1 MKIKKIIFAALFS
14 IPFYCYALEGKGT
27 VNDPYKVGSV
37 EDLDELSDM
46 VNGLNGKTPVYN
58 DIHVV
63 QVADIIYNEKSS
75 GPKKSFMPIGMPVYE
90 FDGLDT
96 YHNTKTYKFSGS
108 YDGKGYVIK
117 GLYVYQNQKELEQ
130 TMVDSFLCG
139 YAGLFG
145 HTCGATIKNVNIEDA
160 IFEVEDMCGGIVG
173 LSESSKIINCTVKN
187 TTITNSGIFY
197 NYNLGGICG
206 KTWSCLIDSCSFEGT
221 VKGSG
226 NIGGICG
233 YSESIINACEARGAV
248 LGFYVERYED
258 EDGSYSQAPPTEIGG
273 IVGLASHD
281 ITSCTNYSEVSGD
294 GIVAGICGSA
304 KDASIKA
311 CKNYGNILG
320 SYDLAGIV
328 GMGDTYSDVFNCA
341 NYGDVIGDDHHIGG
355 IVGNANVYLEHEYAV
370 DVHNSIN
377 YGKIKGT
384 KTVGGIGGTTIC
396 YSCMNFGPVE
406 GVDHVGGI
414 VGNGIPRNCI
424 NNSKVSGETHVGAI
438 CGSSICPHQDK
449 RVNYYNS
456 DSCKLAGCES
466 VDCEDSF
473 YFDSLPTYR
482 MLGPQA
488 FSAMDKLVANGEFY
502 TQVDSTSKILYYP
515 NVLALKG
522 LVDPVGITVDWTY
535 ENGFDDEHSA
545 YEMPVFKGNTY
556 EIANAGQLYWFANF
570 INQSDTNCFVNA
582 KLVNDIVINDNIFDE
597 NGNLTKDSLSLRKW
611 LPIGVRYVVNT
622 NDSRYYQ
629 GSFDGQGHSIKGIY
643 FNDPKAI
650 VSDRVETG
658 VGFFGTI
665 KNGVVKNVNLV
676 DCYFKC
682 ESFVGGLACYAEGTV
697 IDSCTVSGYI
707 YTTNSLASGF
717 ACDNARKISNCTNY
731 ATVIQD
737 QDYSDWLNSYGT
749 HSAMG
754 AAGIGPAD
762 TIINCTNNGNILGY
776 YNVAGIAQHST
787 GGIISN
793 CVNNA
798 DSIKGYMN
806 IGGICS
812 LLNGSTISDCVNNG
826 TILGRPSGPVGGI
839 NAESDKKSTIIGCTN
854 NGEIIFSG
862 NCYYVGGIVGDNRA
876 DLYKCNNNGNISS
889 LDGSRPS
896 SLGGIVGTNYSEI
909 IDECVNKGSIS
920 SNGNSIGGV
929 VGTTSGY
936 NIINCFNYGDIKG
949 EKFVGGIC
957 GQFMNNSNLNIVY
970 CANYGNIDGDKFC
983 GGVAGDGFRGNVKY
997 SYNRGGINS
1006 KELSGGL
1013 IGYLSY
1019 VSVNDCY
1026 NAGAVIGTKYVGGL
1040 FGSIGD
1046 HDTITNC
1053 YNIGNCLDKIYG
1065 TIGTANDDYRSQINN
1080 IYSNSDSCI
1089 AHLSKADGSVI
1100 NIDSLTTMN
1109 MVSTNALSF
1118 MSSLDFDNV
1127 WYVAPD
1133 EDGKYYYPHLLAF
1146 KDITEA
1152 PYVDLKD
1159 NSGVDEYD
1167 IPTVLAYSA
1176 NNHIM
1181 FVADY
1186 EMEASVISVDGK
1198 IVKTIRCD
1206 RGVNDLGIYSR
1217 GVYIVND
1224 KTVIVR

>member
-1 MKIKKIIFAALFS
+1 MKLKKILFTVLFL
-14 IPFYCYALEGKGT
+14 IPFCCYALEGKGT
-27 VNDPYKVGSV
+27 VKDPYKVGNA

-46 VNGLNGKTPVYN
+46 VNGLNGKTPITKE
-58 DIHVV
+58 IHVV
-63 QVADIIYNEKSS
+63 QVSDIVYNESLV
-75 GPKKSFMPIGMPVYE
+75 GTKKAFMPIGMPVYV
-90 FDGLDT
+90 FDGYENY
-96 YHNTKTYKFSGS
+96 YHDKTFYFKGS
-108 YDGKGYVIK
+108 YDGNGYTIK
-117 GLYVYQNQKELEQ
+117 GLYVYQKQDDLNK
-130 TMVDSFLCG
+130 TNVDTLLYG

-145 HTCGATIKNVNIEDA
+145 CVNSATIKNVKIEDA
-160 IFEVEDMCGGIVG
+160 LFEVENVCGAVVG
-173 LSESSKIINCTVKN
+173 QSESSEIINCTVKN
-187 TTITNSGIFY
+187 TTITKSGIYY
-197 NYNLGGICG
+197 NSNLGGICG
-206 KTWSCLIDSCSFEGT
+206 RTLGTSGCIDGCSFEGT
-221 VKGSG
+221 IKGNE

-233 YSESIINACEARGAV
+233 YSECVFIKNCEARGV
-248 LGFYVERYED
+248 IL
-258 EDGSYSQAPPTEIGG
+258 GSYEKIIDEYGYDDSQAKPTVIGG
-273 IVGLASHD
+273 IVGFSSSD
-281 ITSCTNYSEVSGD
+281 ITSCTNYCEVSGD

-396 YSCMNFGPVE
+396 YSCMNFGSVE
-406 GVDHVGGI
+406 GIEYVGGI
-414 VGNGIPRNCI
+414 VGHGIPRNCI
-424 NNSKVSGETHVGAI
+424 NNSRVSGEKHTGAI
-438 CGSSICPHQDK
+438 CGATTCPNSYEK

-456 DSCKLAGCES
+456 DSCKLAGCEP
-466 VDCEDSF
+466 VDCTEPF
-473 YFDSLPTYR
+473 YFDSLPTFR
-482 MLGPQA
+482 MVGPQA
-488 FSAMDKLVANGEFY
+488 FSAMSKLVANGEFY
-502 TQVDSTSKILYYP
+502 TAVDSVSKILYYP

-522 LVDPVGITVDWTY
+522 LVDPVGIAVDWTY

-682 ESFVGGLACYAEGTV
+682 ESFVGGLACYAGGTV
-697 IDSCTVSGYI
+697 IDSCSVSGYI
-707 YTTNSLASGF
+707 YTTGSLVSGF
-717 ACDNARKISNCTNY
+717 VCSDAKKISNCTNY

-737 QDYSDWLNSYGT
+737 QNYSDWLGSYGT
-749 HSAMG
+749 HSVMG

-762 TIINCTNNGNILGY
+762 TIANCTNNGNILGY

-787 GGIISN
+787 GGLICN

-806 IGGICS
+806 TGGICS

-826 TILGRPSGPVGGI
+826 TILGRPSGSIGGI
-839 NAESDKKSTIIGCTN
+839 NAKSDKKSTIIGCTN
-854 NGEIIFSG
+854 NGEIIIRG
-862 NCYYVGGIVGDNRA
+862 DCYDVGGIAGNNSA
-876 DLYKCNNNGNISS
+876 NLYKCKNNGNISS
-889 LDGSRPS
+889 LGGSSPS
-896 SLGGIVGTNYSEI
+896 SLGGIVGSNYSEI
-909 IDECVNKGSIS
+909 IDECLNKGSIS
-920 SNGNSIGGV
+920 STGHSVGGI

-949 EKFVGGIC
+949 EETVGGIC

-970 CANYGNIDGDKFC
+970 CANYGNIDGDEFC
-983 GGVAGDGFRGNVKY
+983 GGVAGDGFRGKVKC
-997 SYNRGGINS
+997 SYNRGNVNS
-1006 KELSGGL
+1006 KEYSGGL
-1013 IGYLSY
+1013 IGSLTYA
-1019 VSVNDCY
+1019 SVNDCY
-1026 NAGAVIGTKYVGGL
+1026 NAGEVIGQKYTAGL
-1040 FGSIGD
+1040 IGKMSG
-1046 HDTITNC
+1046 DTITNC
-1053 YNIGNCLDKIYG
+1053 YNIGKCSDNIYG
-1065 TIGTANDDYRSQINN
+1065 AFGDYESCLINN
-1080 IYSNSDSCI
+1080 IYLNSDSCV
-1089 AHLSKADGSVI
+1089 AHLSKADSSVI
-1100 NIDSLTTMN
+1100 NIDSLITMN
-1109 MVSTNALSF
+1109 MVGTNAPSF
-1118 MSSLDFDNV
+1118 MPSLDFENV

-1133 EDGKYYYPHLLAF
+1133 EEEKFYYPHLLVF
-1146 KDITEA
+1146 KNITEA
-1152 PYVDLKD
+1152 PYVNL
-1159 NSGVDEYD
+1159 NNTCVDECFLSN
-1167 IPTVLAYSA
+1167 VLTYSVD
-1176 NNHIM
+1176 NHIFYM
-1181 FVADY
+1181 SDDEIEV
-1186 EMEASVISVDGK
+1186 SVISVDGK
-1198 IVKTIRCD
+1198 IVKNIRCD
-1206 RGVNDLGIYSR
+1206 RGLNDLGFYNR
-1217 GVYIVND
+1217 GIYIVNGR
-1224 KTVIVR
+1224 TVIVR